1 MDNDESWV
9 DTGTERHGACYKYMG
24 GLDMQGDGKETSTA
38 VDIKVMRLSEVY
50 LIAAEAALHMG
61 DKEAAASWLNNIRR
75 RSPQLAAATAATVTD
90 DMILDERSKELFGEG
105 QRFFDMIRMNRTIVF
120 NDDFQDVPVS
130 RRAKTIDRTFG
141 GIVLPI
147 PQDEINANA
156 AIADQQNEYYK

>member
-1 MDNDESWV
+1 MSEALRKKILV
-9 DTGTERHGACYKYMG
+9 CLPTTEAQRN
-24 GLDMQGDGKETSTA
+24 
-38 VDIKVMRLSEVY
+38 
-50 LIAAEAALHMG
+50 ALV
-61 DKEAAASWLNNIRR
+61 AAAPESEFRFT
-75 RSPQLAAATAATVTD
+75 TAATVTD

-120 NDDFQDVPVS
+120 NDDFQDVPVT

-156 AIADQQNEYYK
+156 AIADQQNDYYK

>member
-1 MDNDESWV
+1 MH
-9 DTGTERHGACYKYMG
+9 T
-24 GLDMQGDGKETSTA
+24 
-38 VDIKVMRLSEVY
+38 
-50 LIAAEAALHMG
+50 G

-75 RSPQLAAATAATVTD
+75 RSPLLAAATAATVTD

-120 NDDFQDVPVS
+120 NDDFQDVPVT

>member
-1 MDNDESWV
+1 MSGCVGSARNARELVLEDFPD
-9 DTGTERHGACYKYMG
+9 AK
-24 GLDMQGDGKETSTA
+24 
-38 VDIKVMRLSEVY
+38 IEV
-50 LIAAEAALHMG
+50 I
-61 DKEAAASWLNNIRR
+61 DS
-75 RSPQLAAATAATVTD
+75 TAATVTD

-120 NDDFQDVPVS
+120 NDDFQDVPVT